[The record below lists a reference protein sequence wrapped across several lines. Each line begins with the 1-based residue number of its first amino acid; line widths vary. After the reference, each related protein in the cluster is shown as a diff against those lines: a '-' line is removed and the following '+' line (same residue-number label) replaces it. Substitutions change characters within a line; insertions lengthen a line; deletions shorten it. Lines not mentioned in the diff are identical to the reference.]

1 MKFSQVGTVPD
12 APRQGGPPWLLIAG
26 IVAVVTLAAFVLYP
40 SPSSVPEPFSDSA
53 RNETAAPD
61 EPTPRAEAP
70 MVPTRPASPKPPPG
84 APLPALPVVPNLVP
98 RPPEVIRGAYAF
110 IANNPNIAEYIHA
123 SVGVRPPVTLLTP
136 TASSSHETPMAAC
149 ESGTRTGWRA
159 SSALI
164 SHISHSSYTRLVL
177 QCGIS
182 ERRLKR
188 STPTRPVR
196 RQPQRH
202 RPIPISRCGGFK
214 RRRGWLIHAV

>member
-26 IVAVVTLAAFVLYP
+26 IIAVVTLAAFVLYP

-110 IANNPNIAEYIHA
+110 IANNPNIAEYIPCFCGCETSGHSANADCFVESRNADGSVREWDTHGMACIICVDIAHQSQQLHA
-123 SVGVRPPVTLLTP
+123 SGASVRDIRTAVEAQYSNSPRQTP
-136 TASSSHETPMAAC
+136 TPAPP
-149 ESGTRTGWRA
+149 
-159 SSALI
+159 
-164 SHISHSSYTRLVL
+164 SHSN
-177 QCGIS
+177 
-182 ERRLKR
+182 
-188 STPTRPVR
+188 
-196 RQPQRH
+196 
-202 RPIPISRCGGFK
+202 
-214 RRRGWLIHAV
+214 